1 MKKVIILIT
10 LVFTQISMAQSNES
24 VHLWPNEVPN
34 EKELKQEHELSDDDR
49 NKVIRYS
56 KVTDPD
62 FLVFE
67 PIKANK
73 LRAAVIVCPG
83 GAYNVLSTNLEGSEV
98 AQWLNSLG
106 FTAFVLNYRVPQKQ
120 LGALNDIQ
128 RAIRMIRKDAEKYN
142 IEPDKIG
149 VLGFSA
155 GGSLVARASTQ
166 FTFESYSKIDEVDN
180 LSCRPDF
187 SMLVYP
193 AYLDHG
199 ENNSLTPEIKV
210 TKDTPPFFIFGSAT
224 DVKYRHSCTVMA
236 AALYENNVPVD
247 VHIIQEGGHGFGL
260 RPGNLAAKMWPQ
272 LAEKWLERVLD
283 KI

>member
-10 LVFTQISMAQSNES
+10 LVFTQISIAQSNES
-24 VHLWPNEVPN
+24 VHLWPNNVPN
-34 EKELKQEHELSDDDR
+34 EIEPKQEHEISDNKK

-56 KVTDPD
+56 KVTNPD

-67 PIKANK
+67 PIKSIRS
-73 LRAAVIVCPG
+73 RAAIIVCPG

-98 AQWLNSLG
+98 AQWFNSLG
-106 FTAFVLNYRVPQKQ
+106 YMAFVLNYRVPQKQ

-128 RAIRMIRKDAEKYN
+128 RAIRIIRNDAEKYN
-142 IEPDKIG
+142 IDPDKIG
-149 VLGFSA
+149 VIGFSA

-166 FTFESYSKIDEVDN
+166 FTIESYDKTDEADK

-199 ENNSLTPEIKV
+199 ENNTLTPEITV

-260 RPGNLAAKMWPQ
+260 RPGNKAAKMWPL
-272 LAEKWLERVLD
+272 LAEDWLE
-283 KI
+283 KILE